1 MSERAARTRAAWG
14 VSRGRSSA
22 KQKPDR
28 ETPDHPEE
36 FGPREGP
43 NGTESESI
51 MSLERESP
59 QMPGKPGRA
68 VRGEG
73 EARAPALR
81 EEDRAATHEDERSGT
96 SALLEAV
103 VQRDNLLR
111 ALSRVKANKGSPGV
125 DGMTVDQLPT
135 HLRAHWPRLREDLL
149 AGRYQPQPVR
159 RCEIPKATGGT
170 RMLGIPTAVDRF
182 IQQAILQVLQPRF
195 DPTFSPHSYGFRPGR
210 SAHDAILAAQRYVAD
225 GRVVVVDVDLEKFFD
240 RVHHDVLMGRLAR
253 RIEDKR
259 LLGLTRRYL
268 EAGMMADGVATER
281 HEGTPQGGPLSPLLA
296 NVLLDEVDK
305 ELERRGHAFVRY
317 ADDCNVYVRSL
328 KAGERV
334 MSFLREKYASLR
346 LRLNESKSAVGPV
359 WGRKFLGYHLYRY
372 GGEVRRGV
380 SAKSQEAF
388 KRRVREITRRVVG
401 RSLEQV
407 IEELNVYLRGWK
419 GYFRLTQQVKLFG
432 DLDGWMRRRLRALQL
447 KHWARG
453 STIYR
458 KLKALGMHR
467 DTAWSIA
474 RSPGGWWPR
483 SLQLGKHLPTRWF
496 DELGLVRLST

>member
-1 MSERAARTRAAWG
+1 
-14 VSRGRSSA
+14 
-22 KQKPDR
+22 
-28 ETPDHPEE
+28 
-36 FGPREGP
+36 
-43 NGTESESI
+43 
-51 MSLERESP
+51 
-59 QMPGKPGRA
+59 MPGKPGRTA
-68 VRGEG
+68 RGEG

-81 EEDRAATHEDERSGT
+81 EEDRAATGEDERSGT

-103 VQRDNLLR
+103 VQRDNLRR
-111 ALSRVKANKGSPGV
+111 ALTRVKANKGSPGV

-135 HLRAHWPRLREDLL
+135 HLREHWPRLREELL

-170 RMLGIPTAVDRF
+170 RILGIPTAVDRF

-210 SAHDAILAAQRYVAD
+210 SAHDAILAAQRYIAE

-253 RIEDKR
+253 RIEDKH
-259 LLGLTRRYL
+259 LLGLIRRYL
-268 EAGMMADGVATER
+268 EAGMLADGVVTER

-317 ADDCNVYVRSL
+317 ADDCNVYVRSV

-334 MSFLREKYASLR
+334 MSFLREKYASLH

-359 WGRKFLGYHLYRY
+359 WGRKFLGYQLYRY
-372 GGEVRRGV
+372 RGEVRLGV
-380 SAKSQEAF
+380 SAKALDAF
-388 KRRVREITRRVVG
+388 KTRVREITRGVVG
-401 RSLEQV
+401 QSLAQV
-407 IEELNVYLRGWK
+407 IEALNVYLRGWK

-447 KHWARG
+447 RHWKRG
-453 STIYR
+453 PTIYR
-458 KLKALGMHR
+458 KLKSLGMLPQ
-467 DTAWSIA
+467 TAWSISC
-474 RSPGGWWPR
+474 SPGGWWPR
-483 SLQLGKHLPTRWF
+483 SLQLGNHLPPKWF
-496 DELGLVRLST
+496 DTLGLVRLST